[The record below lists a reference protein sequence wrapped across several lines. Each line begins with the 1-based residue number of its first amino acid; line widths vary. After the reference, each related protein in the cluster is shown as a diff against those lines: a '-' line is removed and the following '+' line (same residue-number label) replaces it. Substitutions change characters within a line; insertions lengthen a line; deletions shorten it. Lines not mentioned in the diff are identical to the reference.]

1 MLQEKTPLQRKTQS
15 GSASKG
21 RGERAAAEARGERR
35 ECASGVA
42 SVCLDDEERE

>member
-21 RGERAAAEARGERR
+21 RGERAAVAAGRGE
-35 ECASGVA
+35 E
-42 SVCLDDEERE
+42 